1 MTNKEDELR
10 ERLLATFRIEADE
23 HIKAIARGLI
33 GLEKLPSAEVQADIV
48 ETIFRRC
55 HSMKGA
61 ARAVNLIDIETIC
74 HSLEGIF
81 SAWKQEGVRYSRQLF
96 DTIHNVLNIIETIIA
111 SPGEVRH
118 QTGRVRISGVIKD
131 IESSA
136 RIAGFTSQETV
147 KEFSIT
153 ASSVQSMPHT
163 ARHTDRVMIP
173 AEKLNSI
180 LLQSEEMLTVKQA
193 SQRNIASISEC
204 SATIETLKKECAK
217 FSPGSLTVLDKQFS
231 ILFRSAKQHDRI
243 MGRMVDN
250 LLGDMKK
257 AVLLPFSTLLEN
269 FPVLVRNIAA
279 EVGKEAEFVTEG
291 DCIEIDRRILDEM
304 RDPLIHMV
312 RNSIDHG
319 IESPNARTINRKTR
333 RGTIKIAIS
342 QLRGDSIELIV
353 SDDGAGIDIKRVKE
367 EAVNAGALSHADRDR
382 ISDKEALNFIFHSG
396 VSTSPVISD
405 ISGRGL
411 GLAIMREKV
420 ERLGGA
426 ISIDSYPG
434 RGTTFH
440 IVLPLTIATFRGITV
455 MASGRTFIVPTSSVE
470 RCVRILKD
478 DIKTVENKETISL
491 DGMPVSF
498 IRLENILELPYRENG
513 HDRKFIHIF
522 ILRIAGK
529 QIAIGVDEIF
539 AEQEVLAKGLGR
551 QLYRVR
557 NVSGAAVDEAGRPV
571 PILHVADLLRSA
583 TKTVTSHP
591 SAITSP
597 QEKEETQKGNILV
610 VEDSVTSRMLLKNIL
625 ETAGYNVRTAVDG
638 IDAMTALKNEGFD
651 LVVSDIE
658 MPHMNGL
665 DLTAKI
671 RADKRLADLPVVLV
685 TALERREDR
694 ERGIEVG
701 ADAYII
707 KSSFD
712 QSNLLEIVKRLI

>member
-10 ERLLATFRIEADE
+10 GRLRATFRIEAGE

-96 DTIHNVLNIIETIIA
+96 DTIHNVLNTIETIIS
-111 SPGEVRH
+111 SPEEDRYQAGK
-118 QTGRVRISGVIKD
+118 VRISGIIKD

-136 RIAGFTSQETV
+136 GIAGFSSRET
-147 KEFSIT
+147 ETGALSPLSSA
-153 ASSVQSMPHT
+153 ASGSHMPHP
-163 ARHTDRVMIP
+163 ADRIMIQ

-193 SQRNIASISEC
+193 SRRNIASLSGL
-204 SATIETLKKECAK
+204 SSTIEILKKECSK
-217 FSPGSLTVLDKQFS
+217 SPPGSLTVLYKQFS
-231 ILFRSAKQHDRI
+231 LLFASAKQHDRI

-250 LLGDMKK
+250 LLDDMKK

-269 FPVLVRNIAA
+269 FPVLIRNIAA
-279 EVGKEAEFVTEG
+279 ELGKEAELVTEG
-291 DCIEIDRRILDEM
+291 DNIEIDRRILDEM
-304 RDPLIHMV
+304 RDPLIHMI
-312 RNSIDHG
+312 RNSMDHG
-319 IESPNARTINRKTR
+319 IERPNARTISRKAR
-333 RGTIKIAIS
+333 QGTIKIAIS

-353 SDDGAGIDIKRVKE
+353 SDDGAGIDIERVKE
-367 EAVNAGALSHADRDR
+367 EAVKAGALSHAARDQT
-382 ISDKEALNFIFHSG
+382 SDKEALNLIFHSG
-396 VSTSPVISD
+396 ISTSPVISD

-411 GLAIMREKV
+411 GLAIMRETV
-420 ERLGGA
+420 ERLGGD

-434 RGTTFH
+434 SGTMFH

-455 MASGRTFIVPTSSVE
+455 KASGRTFIVPTSSVE
-470 RCVRILKD
+470 RCLRILKD
-478 DIKTVENKETISL
+478 NIKTVENKETISL

-498 IRLENILELPYRENG
+498 IRLESILELPYCGNG

-529 QIAIGVDEIF
+529 QMAIGVDEIS
-539 AEQEVLAKGLGR
+539 AEQEVLAKGLGN

-557 NVSGAAVDEAGRPV
+557 NISGAAIDWSGKPV
-571 PILHVADLLRSA
+571 PILHVPDLVRSA
-583 TKTVTSHP
+583 IKTVTALP
-591 SAITSP
+591 SAIDLP
-597 QEKEETQKGNILV
+597 DKMEKTRKGYILI
-610 VEDSVTSRMLLKNIL
+610 VEDSITSRMLLKNIL
-625 ETAGYNVRTAVDG
+625 ESAGFNVRTAVDG
-638 IDAMTALKNEGFD
+638 IDALTALKNEDFD
-651 LVVSDIE
+651 LVVSDID
-658 MPHMNGL
+658 MPYMNGF

-671 RADKRLADLPVVLV
+671 RADKRLAELPVVLV

-694 ERGIEVG
+694 ERGIEAG

-707 KSSFD
+707 KTSFD
-712 QSNLLEIVKRLI
+712 QSNLLEIIRRLI